1 MWRRANEEG
10 EEPYLPS
17 AGALAVSSAACFSF
31 RVFFRS
37 PWDPESCSA
46 SALIHGTWGAFTRL
60 TCIGSFQP
68 QKSDVKIWRRSGIF
82 PLFPL
87 SLSPRASFGYDG
99 ESSRY
104 SGEENRS
111 CLSAILTHSALEA
124 ATGKLKGKRND
135 RVTQVGKQ
143 RQTSSTVI
151 LTPSISNGLASSCH
165 VGRHMPLS
173 LSLYLSPYSS
183 QPKCTLIEKVAA
195 HKHNTIEMLWLTLT
209 YVYIKSTGWVNVF
222 SLSRRRRL

>member
-1 MWRRANEEG
+1 MKKKSRTCRAPG
-10 EEPYLPS
+10 RLLFPPRH
-17 AGALAVSSAACFSF
+17 VSLSGF
-31 RVFFRS
+31 FFRS

-60 TCIGSFQP
+60 TCIGSFQT
-68 QKSDVKIWRRSGIF
+68 QKSDAKIWRGWRRSGIF

-87 SLSPRASFGYDG
+87 SLPPRASFGYDG

-135 RVTQVGKQ
+135 RVTQS
-143 RQTSSTVI
+143 RQTEANI
-151 LTPSISNGLASSCH
+151 KHCH
-165 VGRHMPLS
+165 INSFHL
-173 LSLYLSPYSS
+173 
-183 QPKCTLIEKVAA
+183 E
-195 HKHNTIEMLWLTLT
+195 
-209 YVYIKSTGWVNVF
+209 WV
-222 SLSRRRRL
+222 S